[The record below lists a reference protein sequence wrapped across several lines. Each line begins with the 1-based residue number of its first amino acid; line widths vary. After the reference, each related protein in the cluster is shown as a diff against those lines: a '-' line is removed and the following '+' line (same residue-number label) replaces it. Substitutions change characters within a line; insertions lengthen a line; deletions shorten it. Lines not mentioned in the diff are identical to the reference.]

1 LELVEEVEDLNQEVK
16 NLALNLAIQLAKA
29 RAGGRSDEVAR
40 LEPQFIRLVNGA
52 VKAVQDLAVILGAAR
67 NQETMVYQLPS
78 NQHSP
83 DQVEFGLRAVLEQC
97 SKVMTAIARA
107 RDLTTQ
113 NDPSTTD

>member
-1 LELVEEVEDLNQEVK
+1 MELVGEVEDLNEDVK
-16 NLALNLAIQLAKA
+16 NLALNLALQLAKA

-67 NQETMVYQLPS
+67 NEETMVYQVPADR
-78 NQHSP
+78 HTP

-97 SKVMTAIARA
+97 SKIMAAIARA
-107 RDLTTQ
+107 EDLSAQ
-113 NDPSTTD
+113 NDPSRTD